1 MKDYLLDIV
10 KHTHSLGFISLVKV
24 TGTDKTTTFEG
35 LADDR
40 SVILQATTKTPVA
53 DFMGTFGMPNLDKL
67 GVILRIPEYAENANI
82 SINTQERNGETVPVG
97 IAFANASGDFKND
110 YRFMASEIINEK
122 LKTVKMRDV
131 NWGIQF
137 QPTVASIQRF
147 KFMISANSEETTFI
161 AKTEDG
167 NLKFYFG
174 DHSTHAGNFVFQH
187 DVAGEAT
194 RGWAWPVEQVSKIL
208 SLGGDT
214 TFKISDDGV
223 AEIVVDSGLAEYR
236 YLLPAQSK

>member
-10 KHTHSLGFISLVKV
+10 KHTHSLGFINLVKV

-35 LADDR
+35 LAEDR

-67 GVILRIPEYAENANI
+67 GVILRIPEYQDNAKINI
-82 SINTQERNGETVPVG
+82 NKQDRNGESVPVG
-97 IAFANASGDFKND
+97 IAFENAGGDFKND
-110 YRFMASEIINEK
+110 YRFMASEIINDK

-131 NWGIQF
+131 NWGIEF
-137 QPTVASIQRF
+137 QPTIASIQRF

-174 DHSTHAGNFVFQH
+174 DHSTHAGNFVCQH

>member
-1 MKDYLLDIV
+1 MKDYLNDIV
-10 KHTHSLGFISLVKV
+10 QHTHSLGFIDLIKV
-24 TGTDKTTTFEG
+24 QGSDTETSIEG
-35 LADDR
+35 LAEDR
-40 SVILQATTKTPVA
+40 SVIVQAKFKNPYA
-53 DFMGTFGMPNLDKL
+53 EFIGTFGMPNLNKL
-67 GVILRIPEYAENANI
+67 AILLGIQEYKEDAKITI
-82 SINTQERNGETVPVG
+82 SKQERNGSEVPVG
-97 IAFANASGDFKND
+97 LYFENVRGDFKND
-110 YRFMASEIINEK
+110 YRFMTSEVINDK
-122 LKTVKMRDV
+122 LKTVKFKGVKWDV
-131 NWGIQF
+131 EIK
-137 QPTVASIQRF
+137 PSVAAVQRL
-147 KFMISANSEETTFI
+147 KMQAQVHSEETTFV

-187 DVAGEAT
+187 DVTGAIT

-214 TFKISDDGV
+214 TFKFSDDGV

>member
-35 LADDR
+35 LAEDR

-67 GVILRIPEYAENANI
+67 GVILRIPEYAEDAKI
-82 SINTQERNGETVPVG
+82 SINKQDRNGESVPVG
-97 IAFANASGDFKND
+97 IAFENAGGDFKND

-131 NWGIQF
+131 NWGIEF

-161 AKTEDG
+161 AKTEGTD
-167 NLKFYFG
+167 LKFYFG

-187 DVAGEAT
+187 DVGGKLD
-194 RGWAWPVEQVSKIL
+194 RGWAWPVDQVSKIL
-208 SLGGDT
+208 SLGGDIDY
-214 TFKISDDGV
+214 KISDDGV
-223 AEIVVDSGLAEYR
+223 TEITVDSGLGSYR

>member
-24 TGTDKTTTFEG
+24 TGTDKTTSFEG
-35 LADDR
+35 LAEDR

-67 GVILRIPEYAENANI
+67 GVILRIPEYAEDAKI
-82 SINTQERNGETVPVG
+82 SLNKQDRNGESVPVG
-97 IAFANASGDFKND
+97 IAFENAGGDFKND

-131 NWGIQF
+131 NWGIEF
-137 QPTVASIQRF
+137 QPTIASIQRF

-167 NLKFYFG
+167 NLR
-174 DHSTHAGNFVFQH
+174 S
-187 DVAGEAT
+187 
-194 RGWAWPVEQVSKIL
+194 
-208 SLGGDT
+208 
-214 TFKISDDGV
+214 
-223 AEIVVDSGLAEYR
+223 
-236 YLLPAQSK
+236 

>member
-10 KHTHSLGFISLVKV
+10 KHTYSLGFISLVKV
-24 TGTDKTTTFEG
+24 TGTDKTTTIEG
-35 LADDR
+35 LAEDR

-82 SINTQERNGETVPVG
+82 TINTQERNGETVPVG
-97 IAFANASGDFKND
+97 IHFENASGDFKND

-122 LKTVKMRDV
+122 LKTVKMRSV
-131 NWGIQF
+131 NWGIEF
-137 QPTVASIQRF
+137 EPTVASIQRF

-167 NLKFYFG
+167 DLKFYFG
-174 DHSTHAGNFVFQH
+174 DHSTHAGNFVFQP
-187 DVAGEAT
+187 DVTGAVT
-194 RGWAWPVEQVSKIL
+194 KGWAWPVEQVSKIL

-214 TFKISDDGV
+214 QFKLSDDGV
-223 AEIVVDSGLAEYR
+223 AEIVVDSGLAEYH

>member
-10 KHTHSLGFISLVKV
+10 KHTYSLGFISLVKV
-24 TGTDKTTTFEG
+24 TGTDETTTIEG
-35 LADDR
+35 LAEDR
-40 SVILQATTKTPVA
+40 SVILQATTKKPVA

-82 SINTQERNGETVPVG
+82 SINTQERNGEQVPVG
-97 IAFANASGDFKND
+97 IAFSNASGDFKND

-122 LKTVKMRDV
+122 LKTVKMRAV
-131 NWGIQF
+131 NWGIDF
-137 QPTVASIQRF
+137 EPTVASIQRF

-161 AKTEDG
+161 AKTEG
-167 NLKFYFG
+167 GHLKFYFG
-174 DHSTHAGNFVFQH
+174 DHSTHAGNFVFQA
-187 DVAGEAT
+187 DVSGSVT
-194 RGWAWPVEQVSKIL
+194 KGWAWPVEQVSKIL

-214 TFKISDDGV
+214 QFKLSDDGV
-223 AEIVVDSGLAEYR
+223 AEIVVDSGLAEYH

>member
-1 MKDYLLDIV
+1 MKDILQDIV
-10 KHTHSLGFISLVKV
+10 AHTHSLGFLNLVKV
-24 TGTDKTTTFEG
+24 SAEDTTQIDSMAE
-35 LADDR
+35 DR
-40 SVILQATTKTPVA
+40 SVILQAETHSPVA
-53 DFMGTFGMPNLDKL
+53 AFKGTFGMPNLDKL
-67 GVILRIPEYAENANI
+67 SLHLKNPEYQKDAKIEVVEA
-82 SINTQERNGETVPVG
+82 ERNGEVVPTH
-97 IAFANASGDFKND
+97 IHFENEAGDFKND

-161 AKTEDG
+161 AKTDG
-167 NLKFYFG
+167 TDLKFYFG

-187 DVAGEAT
+187 DVEGTAT

-214 TFKISDDGV
+214 TFKFSDDGV

>member
-35 LADDR
+35 LAEDR

-67 GVILRIPEYAENANI
+67 GVILRIPEYAEDAKI
-82 SINTQERNGETVPVG
+82 SINKQDRNGESVPVG
-97 IAFANASGDFKND
+97 IAFENAGGDFKND

-131 NWGIQF
+131 NWGIEF

-187 DVAGEAT
+187 DVGGKLD
-194 RGWAWPVEQVSKIL
+194 RGWAWPVDQVSKIL
-208 SLGGDT
+208 SLGGDIDY
-214 TFKISDDGV
+214 KISDDGV
-223 AEIVVDSGLAEYR
+223 TEITVDSGLGSYR

>member
-24 TGTDKTTTFEG
+24 TGTDTKTTFEG
-35 LADDR
+35 LAEDR
-40 SVILQATTKTPVA
+40 SVILQASTKTPVA

-82 SINTQERNGETVPVG
+82 TISNQERNGENVPVG
-97 IAFANASGDFKND
+97 IAFENAGGDFKND

-131 NWGIQF
+131 NWGIEF
-137 QPTVASIQRF
+137 QPSVASIQRF

-161 AKTEDG
+161 AKTEGAD
-167 NLKFYFG
+167 LKFFFG
-174 DHSTHAGNFVFQH
+174 DHSTHAGDFTFQH
-187 DVAGEAT
+187 DITGSLKH
-194 RGWAWPVEQVSKIL
+194 GWHWPINQVISIL
-208 SLGGDT
+208 SLAGDSKMH
-214 TFKISDDGV
+214 FSDEG
-223 AEIVVDSGLAEYR
+223 ASMITVDSGLAVYD
-236 YLLPAQSK
+236 YILPAQQK

>member
-10 KHTHSLGFISLVKV
+10 KHTYSLGFISLVKV
-24 TGTDKTTTFEG
+24 TGTDKTTTIEG
-35 LADDR
+35 LAEDR

-97 IAFANASGDFKND
+97 IHFENASGDFKND

-122 LKTVKMRDV
+122 LKTVKMRAV
-131 NWGIQF
+131 NWGIEF
-137 QPTVASIQRF
+137 EPTVASIQRF

-161 AKTEDG
+161 AKTEGGD
-167 NLKFYFG
+167 LKFY
-174 DHSTHAGNFVFQH
+174 S
-187 DVAGEAT
+187 
-194 RGWAWPVEQVSKIL
+194 P
-208 SLGGDT
+208 
-214 TFKISDDGV
+214 
-223 AEIVVDSGLAEYR
+223 DSAHMQETLC
-236 YLLPAQSK
+236 SF